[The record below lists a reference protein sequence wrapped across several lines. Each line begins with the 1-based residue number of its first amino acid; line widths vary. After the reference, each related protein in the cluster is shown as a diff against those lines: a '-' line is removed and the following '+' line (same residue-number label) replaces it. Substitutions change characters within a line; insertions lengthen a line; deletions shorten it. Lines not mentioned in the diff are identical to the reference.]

1 MTEKPMVIVGAGK
14 AGARAVLGFREHDY
28 KGEIILIGD
37 EAFAPYDRPPLS
49 KAAILGEQP
58 PEPTYLLDDGM
69 MKSLGVTFIAGNGA
83 KAIDRAAKEVVLA
96 DGKRVPYAKLLI
108 ATGAKA
114 RTLTLPGCERA
125 MTLRDLDH
133 SRALHQAF
141 TPGRSVAIA
150 GGGFIGL
157 ELAATASKRGCQV
170 TVIEA
175 LPRILMRG
183 VPVSIAGTIA
193 KRHEDAGVVI
203 VTNARIERVTD
214 KDVLLAD
221 GRPIPAEIFIAGVGS
236 APNVTLGEAAGLRLE
251 SGGIACDET
260 MRTSDP
266 DIHASGD
273 CCSFPHPLV
282 DGKRM
287 RLEAWRAAA
296 DQAAVAAENMLG
308 GNRIYDAVPWFWSD
322 QYDLTLQIAGFPSGG
337 NSDTIRRD
345 LKDGAYLEFEYAPDG
360 WLVSASGVGRGNLIA
375 RDVRLAEMLIG
386 KRAKPPRE
394 ALSDSAVGLKSL
406 LAA

>member
-1 MTEKPMVIVGAGK
+1 MPEAAMVIIGAGK
-14 AGARAVLGFREHDY
+14 AGARAVLGLREHDY
-28 KGEIILIGD
+28 KGEIVLIGD

-58 PEPTYLLDDGM
+58 PEPVYLLDDSM
-69 MKSLGVTFIAGNGA
+69 MQSLGVTFRRGNGA
-83 KAIDRAAKEVVLA
+83 TAIDRAAKQVVLA
-96 DGKRVPYAKLLI
+96 DGTRVPYAKLLI

-114 RTLTLPGCERA
+114 RMLSLPGAERA

-133 SRALHQAF
+133 SRALYKAF
-141 TPGRSVAIA
+141 GPGRSVAIA

-157 ELAATASKRGCQV
+157 ELAATARKRGCTV

-183 VPVSIAGTIA
+183 VPPSIAETIA
-193 KRHEDAGVVI
+193 RRHEEAGVDI
-203 VTNARIERVTD
+203 ATEARIAVVTD
-214 KDVLLAD
+214 RDVVLAD
-221 GRPIPAEIFIAGVGS
+221 GRKIPAEIFIAGIGS
-236 APNVTLGEAAGLRLE
+236 VPNIALGEAAGLTIDN
-251 SGGIACDET
+251 GIACDAM

-273 CCSFPHPLV
+273 CCSFPHPLIG
-282 DGKRM
+282 GKRI

-308 GNRIYDAVPWFWSD
+308 GSRAYDAVPWFWSD
-322 QYDLTLQIAGFPSGG
+322 QYELTLQIAGFPSGG
-337 NSDTIRRD
+337 SADTVRRA

-360 WLVSASGVGRGNLIA
+360 RLIAASGVGRGNLIA
-375 RDVRLAEMLIG
+375 RDVRLAELLIG
-386 KRAKPPRE
+386 KRARPERS
-394 ALSDSAVGLKSL
+394 ALADPNVQLRGLL
-406 LAA
+406 QAA